1 MRRRLVVA
9 AALAAAGCGPQ
20 SSAPPKVEPAAA
32 EVAFDGAGASDPA
45 TRIAHGDRLS
55 WTLGCRGC
63 HGEELQGQRFYE
75 TYAANLTRKMP
86 TLSDAEFERI
96 LRHGTPDGKELWG
109 MPSELFQHL
118 SAADLAALTAYLRTL
133 KPDGPKD
140 QPRLPWE
147 PETAKLIAQGKIKP
161 AAAFVRETR
170 TVGPVDLGSDYALG
184 RYITRVGC
192 AECHGPKLEGIPG
205 DTPDLAVVGAYT
217 REEFEQLIMKGVP
230 TGGRKLKELM
240 QDVAVNRYSRL
251 TGNERDALYS
261 YLKARAE
268 QPR

>member
-1 MRRRLVVA
+1 MVVVSS
-9 AALAAAGCGPQ
+9 LAACREQPP
-20 SSAPPKVEPAAA
+20 APPPPTQAETTFDGGLATDPAA
-32 EVAFDGAGASDPA
+32 
-45 TRIAHGDRLS
+45 RIAHGERLS

-63 HGEELQGQRFYE
+63 HGEKLQGRRFYE
-75 TYAANLTRKMP
+75 AYAANLTRKMP
-86 TLSDAEFERI
+86 TLSDAQFERI
-96 LRHGTPDGKELWG
+96 LRHGTPGGKELWG

-118 SAADLAALTAYLRTL
+118 SAADMAALTAYLRTL
-133 KPDGPKD
+133 RPDGPKD

-147 PETAKLIAQGKIKP
+147 PETAKLIAEGKIKP

-192 AECHGPKLEGIPG
+192 AECHGPKLEGNPG

-217 REEFEQLIMKGVP
+217 REEFERLITTGVP

-240 QDVAVNRYSRL
+240 QEVAVERYARL
-251 TGNERDALYS
+251 TRNERDALYA

-268 QPR
+268 QAR